1 MSFFS
6 TASSSHKPLLRKH
19 SDDNHDHDSTHD
31 VNLRDLSP
39 RAYASPSPPPSFY
52 REMRSPS
59 SDGSRRHPASSMRKA
74 NSGSESGS
82 RSGRR
87 IQFAAPPPPIAGS
100 VVALNGVDGSAS
112 RSGSLVLGERRRS
125 TSRGAGAGAGK
136 NESLLGLERRER
148 AIQEELQG
156 LLDAQSLGL
165 VQGFGGG
172 AGEGSG
178 SSTPTTRSLQR
189 GGAVPVRQP
198 KKKVVGLRGARKG
211 LLRDMGELVGVKE
224 EEGTLLTEEI
234 ERREECI
241 ERVKGW
247 KVRIEHARK
256 EIGEFVGVD
265 IMDDNGE
272 RQESSTGKT
281 EEDREIAELQT
292 EERAVDTE
300 IREMEDR
307 LLQMKARKNWLG
319 ERIKER
325 VNQRESRLSSYRGA
339 LREVEGEVQEFLRR
353 PPVMV
358 SLAMGEEGFMSLPPK
373 RRTLEMAGEWWSK
386 EITHLQER
394 KAEVEKEKEALEE
407 GAKLWSECIGVVV
420 GFEEELR
427 AQMRSGGVGDKEVL
441 RKQVGEMR
449 RVIERL
455 EGAVKVAE
463 ERRWN
468 LLVCAVG
475 AELAAFKEGEEILRG
490 ALGGEEVNGGGG
502 GGSGSGSGSGEEQK
516 DVKDQKSNSLDL
528 DPEAATSM
536 DDTIT
541 DDGLRE
547 LENDLAR
554 EEEEFFVGGNGRR
567 STAMMMSM
575 SGGVG
580 LDREESDEE
589 QHLKELL
596 VDHEVDPDEAF

>member
-1 MSFFS
+1 
-6 TASSSHKPLLRKH
+6 
-19 SDDNHDHDSTHD
+19 
-31 VNLRDLSP
+31 
-39 RAYASPSPPPSFY
+39 
-52 REMRSPS
+52 
-59 SDGSRRHPASSMRKA
+59 
-74 NSGSESGS
+74 
-82 RSGRR
+82 
-87 IQFAAPPPPIAGS
+87 
-100 VVALNGVDGSAS
+100 
-112 RSGSLVLGERRRS
+112 
-125 TSRGAGAGAGK
+125 
-136 NESLLGLERRER
+136 
-148 AIQEELQG
+148 
-156 LLDAQSLGL
+156 
-165 VQGFGGG
+165 
-172 AGEGSG
+172 
-178 SSTPTTRSLQR
+178 
-189 GGAVPVRQP
+189 
-198 KKKVVGLRGARKG
+198 
-211 LLRDMGELVGVKE
+211 MGELVGVKE
-224 EEGTLLTEEI
+224 EEGNLLTEEI

-265 IMDDNGE
+265 IMNDNGE
-272 RQESSTGKT
+272 RQESST
-281 EEDREIAELQT
+281 ELQT

-394 KAEVEKEKEALEE
+394 KTEVEKEKEALEE

-490 ALGGEEVNGGGG
+490 ALGGEDVNGE
-502 GGSGSGSGSGEEQK
+502 GGSGSASGEEQK